1 MAAARPPKCVRLANA
16 LNPSDIT
23 AFILTR
29 DEERDLPRAISSLPH
44 GVSIL
49 VLDALSTDHT
59 VAYAIA
65 AGARVIERRWTDFV
79 DARRYALA
87 QIHTPWTLMLDADE
101 ELDDRLRDAIVA
113 ASGDADGYVMRRT
126 TYYRGKR
133 MRMWSDEPLLRLV
146 RTNAARIDDATLH
159 ERLACSGTVGELAG
173 TLLHYSYPDARSYRE
188 KFARYTAI
196 EALAQRADPLRW
208 IGESALVPPRFANN
222 LLRRGALLDGPRGW
236 YVAWYSALYPATVAA
251 KALRQTWS
259 DRKRS

>member
-1 MAAARPPKCVRLANA
+1 MAVLRSRSARSANA

-23 AFILTR
+23 VFILTR
-29 DEERDLPRAISSLPH
+29 DEERDLPRALSSLPH
-44 GVSIL
+44 GVEVV

-59 VAYAIA
+59 IAYAVA
-65 AGARVIERRWTDFV
+65 AGARVIERRWTGFV
-79 DARRYALA
+79 DARRYGLA
-87 QIHTPWTLMLDADE
+87 QITTPWVLMLDADE

-113 ASGDADGYVMRRT
+113 APDDADGYILRRT
-126 TYYRGKR
+126 TYFRGKP

-146 RTNAARIDDATLH
+146 RTRAARVDEAQVH
-159 ERLACSGTVGELAG
+159 ERLVCDGLIRQLGG

-196 EALAQRADPLRW
+196 EALAQRANALRW
-208 IGESALVPPRFANN
+208 LGDTALVPLRFGSH

-236 YVAWYSALYPATVAA
+236 YVAWYSALYPAVVAG
-251 KALRQTWS
+251 KALRQTWG

>member
-1 MAAARPPKCVRLANA
+1 MVVSRSRRARSANA

-44 GVSIL
+44 GISIL
-49 VLDALSTDHT
+49 VVDALSTDHT

-65 AGARVIERRWTDFV
+65 AGARVIERRWTNYV
-79 DARRYALA
+79 DARRYGLG
-87 QIHTPWTLMLDADE
+87 QIATPWVLMLDADE
-101 ELDDRLRDAIVA
+101 ELDDRLRAAILA
-113 ASGDADGYVMRRT
+113 APTDADGYVMRRT
-126 TYYRGKR
+126 TYFRGKA

-146 RTNAARIDDATLH
+146 RTSAVRVNDAVLH
-159 ERLACSGTVGELAG
+159 ERLVCDGTVRELHG
-173 TLLHYSYPDARSYRE
+173 TLSHYSYPDARSYRE

-196 EALAQRADPLRW
+196 EALALRANPLRW
-208 IGESALVPPRFANN
+208 LGQTALVPPRFANN
-222 LLRRGALLDGPRGW
+222 LLRHGALLDGPRGW

-251 KALRQTWS
+251 KALRQTWN

>member
-1 MAAARPPKCVRLANA
+1 
-16 LNPSDIT
+16 LNPNDIT

-79 DARRYALA
+79 DARRYGLA
-87 QIHTPWTLMLDADE
+87 QITTPWLLMLDADE
-101 ELDDRLRDAIVA
+101 ELDDRLRDAILA
-113 ASGDADGYVMRRT
+113 APHDADGYVMHRT
-126 TYYRGKR
+126 TYFHGKP

-146 RTNAARIDDATLH
+146 RTGAARVDDAVLH
-159 ERLACSGTVGELAG
+159 ERLVCDGVVRELRG

-196 EALAQRADPLRW
+196 EALAHRANPLRW
-208 IGESALVPPRFANN
+208 AGEFALVPLRFANN

-236 YVAWYSALYPATVAA
+236 YVAWYSALYPATVAG
-251 KALRQTWS
+251 KAIRQTWS

>member
-1 MAAARPPKCVRLANA
+1 M
-16 LNPSDIT
+16 NPSDIT

-79 DARRYALA
+79 EARRYGLA
-87 QIHTPWTLMLDADE
+87 QIATPWVLMLDADE
-101 ELDDRLRDAIVA
+101 ELDDRLRDAILA
-113 ASGDADGYVMRRT
+113 APDDADGYLMRRT
-126 TYYRGKR
+126 TYFRGKP

-146 RTNAARIDDATLH
+146 RTSAARVNDAVLH
-159 ERLACSGTVGELAG
+159 ERLVCDGIVRELRG
-173 TLLHYSYPDARSYRE
+173 TLSHYSYPDARSYRE

-196 EALAQRADPLRW
+196 EALAERANPLRW
-208 IGESALVPPRFANN
+208 LGETALVPPRFANN
-222 LLRRGALLDGPRGW
+222 LVRHGALLDGPRGW

>member
-1 MAAARPPKCVRLANA
+1 

-49 VLDALSTDHT
+49 VLDAVSTDRT

-65 AGARVIERRWTDFV
+65 SGARVIERRWTDFV
-79 DARRYALA
+79 DARRYGLA
-87 QIHTPWTLMLDADE
+87 QVATPWVLMLDADE

-113 ASGDADGYVMRRT
+113 APDDVDGYVMRRT
-126 TYYRGKR
+126 TYFRGKP
-133 MRMWSDEPLLRLV
+133 MRIWSDEPLLRLV
-146 RTNAARIDDATLH
+146 RTGAARIDNSLVH
-159 ERLACSGTVGELAG
+159 ERMICDGDVRELRG
-173 TLLHYSYPDARSYRE
+173 TLLHYSYPSARSYRE
-188 KFARYTAI
+188 KYARYTAI
-196 EALAQRADPLRW
+196 EALAQRANPLRW
-208 IGESALVPPRFANN
+208 LGETALVAPRFANH

-236 YVAWYSALYPATVAA
+236 YVAWYSALYPAVVAG
-251 KALRQTWS
+251 KAIRQTWS